1 MVKTKLKKN
10 DQVVVNT
17 GSDKGKRGKI
27 LVIDAAKGK
36 VIVEGINKKTK
47 FYKDSQDK
55 TNSRIMQIE
64 RPVNLSN
71 VEFFCEKC
79 KKGVRLTVEKTETS
93 KKRICKKCGKSID

>member
-1 MVKTKLKKN
+1 MIKSKQNKH

-27 LVIDAAKGK
+27 LVLDAQKGK

-55 TNSRIMQIE
+55 SNSRIMHIE

-79 KKGVRLTVEKTETS
+79 KKGVRLAVENTGDS
-93 KKRICKKCGKSID
+93 KKRVCKKCGKSID